1 MELKNHHLLKEK
13 SSKKLIFSLIFFSF
27 ILAYNVFIHNPYI
40 WLFMFG
46 GLAGVFIINYP
57 KVGIILVF
65 ISLFLA
71 DWLSDVVGVIPR
83 QITWIPEII
92 LIILFFKILFISG
105 VEKKFPNTSINYS
118 ILSLILFGGISAFV
132 NSSKLIVTFAGFRNY
147 FKFLLLFYVIAFLEL
162 DDLFF
167 KKMIRLLIVLAFIQV
182 PVTIIQRY
190 WYLGIASGDPIGGTL
205 GSNASGTL
213 TIFLMVIISILF
225 SFYIN
230 RLINGKILLFS
241 IIVLFVPMT
250 LNETKITYFL
260 FPALLIFLLKKSS
273 IKHEKLKS
281 IFTITIF
288 SGLVLI
294 ASYNVY
300 KSIFF
305 KNRNINILEYRF
317 IAKYLGNEYTKSGSL
332 NRIAQVKF
340 AHRNVTN
347 QISTTLFGV
356 GPGNASDSF
365 FKEGVGYYYKKYETL
380 EIGSNFLSKFIWE
393 FGYLG
398 LAVFL
403 FILFK
408 LFILADRIY
417 KYSPNPYHKSIALGF
432 EGIIFVLVIASVY
445 SPSFL
450 IDVLGYLFWFIAGY
464 LQILWTETVKNL

>member
-1 MELKNHHLLKEK
+1 
-13 SSKKLIFSLIFFSF
+13 
-27 ILAYNVFIHNPYI
+27 
-40 WLFMFG
+40 MFG